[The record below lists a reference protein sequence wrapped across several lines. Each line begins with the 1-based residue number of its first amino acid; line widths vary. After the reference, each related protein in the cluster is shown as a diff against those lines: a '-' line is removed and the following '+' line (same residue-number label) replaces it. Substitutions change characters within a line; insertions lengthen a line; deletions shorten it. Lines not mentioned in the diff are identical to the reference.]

1 MATYGQYRVTE
12 KKCATCMFWSG
23 GRTID
28 SRAYK
33 PYFVNA
39 DSKKADCVV
48 QKGRTSTA
56 ATYCPKWQQWEKL
69 FCSK

>member
-1 MATYGQYRVTE
+1 
-12 KKCATCMFWSG
+12 MFWSG

-39 DSKKADCVV
+39 DSKKADCLV